1 MRNQSVTQR
10 SDEAF
15 YALADPTRRAVLDR
29 LRAGSQPAGRIA
41 MAFPVSRP
49 AISRHLRVL
58 LEADLVQERRSGRH
72 RVYQL
77 NPAPLKA
84 VDLWLANYRAFW
96 GTKLAHLKAF
106 AEARH
111 APRRGSGRPERQSKD
126 GSTES
131 RSSSSQSGES
141 RSNHGITRQSR
152 PRTRT
157 TRRKDG

>member
-29 LRAGSQPAGRIA
+29 LRTGSQPAGQIA

-58 LEADLVQERRSGRH
+58 LAANLVHERRSGRH

-77 NPAPLKA
+77 NPAPLKS

-96 GTKLAHLKAF
+96 ETKLTSLKAF
-106 AEARH
+106 AEAGVRDKR
-111 APRRGSGRPERQSKD
+111 APVSK
-126 GSTES
+126 T
-131 RSSSSQSGES
+131 RS
-141 RSNHGITRQSR
+141 
-152 PRTRT
+152 P
-157 TRRKDG
+157 RRKDA